1 MWTGVGGTGS
11 LVRFPSIVCRPAATS
26 LCYSWSF
33 PRHYCFAMSE
43 QILLQGKI
51 LGTEEFL
58 LAGSGEGRPSRSA
71 GEELLAGRSQWIT
84 LLCEVLPRAL
94 LNELGLSRILLGS
107 SGGGQFLLVLP
118 GEAQDAAEAFLAAAG
133 AQIKD
138 LSGGHVRL
146 VWAMTENLGDWAVV
160 RKRLNEQMK
169 ARRSAPL
176 AGIGLSA
183 FVPAPAVSSADA
195 DQYFA
200 KELGAKVREAACIG
214 WSPEQ
219 PGKVTP
225 NQGKFTWTLT
235 SNLSPDGILI
245 ARHAAPSDD
254 GKSAAPVQSL
264 ARRAQGRSIW
274 GVLRGDVDYFG
285 LRIRRVNS
293 IEEYVPVSVL
303 YKQFF
308 AGELEVLCSLPE
320 FWRKVSIIY
329 AGGDDFAVYGSWDAL
344 IALSREIQRL
354 FHRFTEENLKE
365 YPGAEGK
372 TISMA
377 IALAPETYYP
387 LAAVYDQAGRN
398 LDLAKSADKDCIYLL
413 GRILEWRHLAD
424 AAELK
429 DTVTRLI
436 HDFRMSKQFL
446 YQLRSFYRREA
457 YGDSAGG
464 FERTWRFQ
472 RRFNRIL
479 SGTRDREFQKLRT
492 HLISELAGRKSAEVK
507 LRPAGLVALEWARL
521 VTEV

>member
-1 MWTGVGGTGS
+1 M
-11 LVRFPSIVCRPAATS
+11 P
-26 LCYSWSF
+26 
-33 PRHYCFAMSE
+33 E

-58 LAGSGEGRPSRSA
+58 LAGSTEGRSARSA
-71 GEELLAGRSQWIT
+71 GEDIIAGRSQWIT

-94 LNELGLSRILLGS
+94 LAELGLARILLGS

-118 GEAQDAAEAFLAAAG
+118 GEALAAAESFLSAAAG
-133 AQIKD
+133 QITE
-138 LSGGHVRL
+138 LSAGIARL
-146 VWAMTENLGDWAVV
+146 VWAVTDNLGDWAII
-160 RKRLNEQMK
+160 RKRLNDQIDGQ
-169 ARRSAPL
+169 RNAPL
-176 AGIGLSA
+176 ADCAAGA
-183 FVPAPAVSSADA
+183 FEPFARANRVEVEA
-195 DQYFA
+195 YFA
-200 KELGAKVREAACIG
+200 KELGAKVREVSRIG
-214 WSPEQ
+214 WSPDN
-219 PGKVTP
+219 PGKVTTGG
-225 NQGKFTWTLT
+225 GKHTWSLT
-235 SNLSPDGILI
+235 SNLSPDGIMV

-254 GKSAAPVQSL
+254 GKSMAPVQTL
-264 ARRAQGRSIW
+264 ARRSQGRSIW
-274 GVLRGDVDYFG
+274 GVLRGDVDNFG
-285 LRIRRVNS
+285 LRLRRVNS
-293 IEEYVPVSVL
+293 IEEHVPLSVL

-308 AGELEVLCSLPE
+308 AGELEVLCSMPE
-320 FWRKVSIIY
+320 FWRKVSMIY
-329 AGGDDFAVYGSWDAL
+329 SGGDDFAVYGSWDAL
-344 IALSREIQRL
+344 IALGREVQRL
-354 FHRFTEENLKE
+354 FHRFTEENLKD

-387 LAAVYDQAGRN
+387 LASVYEEAGRN
-398 LDLAKSADKDCIYLL
+398 LDLAKSTDKDCIYLL

-436 HDFRMSKQFL
+436 HDFRMSRQFL

-457 YGDSAGG
+457 YSDAAG
-464 FERTWRFQ
+464 ETQRTWRFQ

-492 HLISELAGRKSAEVK
+492 HLISELMGRKSAEVK

>member
-1 MWTGVGGTGS
+1 M
-11 LVRFPSIVCRPAATS
+11 P
-26 LCYSWSF
+26 
-33 PRHYCFAMSE
+33 E

-58 LAGSGEGRPSRSA
+58 LAGTAEGRPVRSA
-71 GEELLAGRSQWIT
+71 GEELLAGKSQWIT

-94 LNELGLSRILLGS
+94 LAELGLARILLGS
-107 SGGGQFLLVLP
+107 SGGGQFLVVLP
-118 GEAQDAAEAFLAAAG
+118 GEQQESADKFLSAAAK
-133 AQIKD
+133 QITE
-138 LSGGHVRL
+138 LSGGRVAL
-146 VWAMTENLGDWAVV
+146 IWAVTANLGDWAVI
-160 RKRLNEQMK
+160 RRRLNDELQGK
-169 ARRSAPL
+169 SNAPL
-176 AGIGLSA
+176 AQTGDASFQPFA
-183 FVPAPAVSSADA
+183 APSSQAA

-200 KELGAKVREAACIG
+200 KELGAKVREASTLG
-214 WSPEQ
+214 WSPEN
-219 PGKVTP
+219 PGKVIAGS
-225 NQGKFTWTLT
+225 GKHTWPVS
-235 SNLSPDGILI
+235 SNLSPDGIML

-254 GKSAAPVQSL
+254 GKQAAPVQTL

-274 GVLRGDVDYFG
+274 GVLRGDVDNFG
-285 LRIRRVNS
+285 LRLRRVHS
-293 IEEYVPVSVL
+293 IEEHVPLSVL

-329 AGGDDFAVYGSWDAL
+329 SGGDDFAVYGSWDAL
-344 IALSREIQRL
+344 IALAREVQRL

-377 IALAPETYYP
+377 IALAPETYFP
-387 LAAVYDQAGRN
+387 LAAVYEEAGRN
-398 LDLAKSADKDCIYLL
+398 LDLAKASDRDCIYLL
-413 GRILEWRHLAD
+413 GRILEWRHLND

-446 YQLRSFYRREA
+446 YQLRSFYRRDA
-457 YGDSAGG
+457 YGAEADVQ
-464 FERTWRFQ
+464 RTWRFQ

-492 HLISELAGRKSAEVK
+492 HLISELIGKKSAEVK